1 MRFWFN
7 PLSFK
12 PIFLLIIIYISP
24 SSLLLSFRSSYFC
37 TIARRVSSSRYRDI
51 STLVSIVSVIAIALP
66 WLYSSFYYPD
76 LPGSYLALPPFRV
89 TTSAFLI
96 AGPVPVAAAST
107 YLLPLG
113 PQRSRTKSSTYK
125 IATPRLYSNF
135 AIARRAS
142 IPKVSTLA
150 HQQQH
155 HVVSRYSSTHLFP
168 SPSVLHVATVQLAT
182 SLVLTRFYR
191 DQPLWLHQLPMLP
204 LPLPPPILRRAMSQQ
219 RRNRRSQR
227 STGKLPLIFAMRI
240 LFFFLRCRV
249 PMDIM
254 PRAHTSFSR
263 HC

>member
-1 MRFWFN
+1 M
-7 PLSFK
+7 
-12 PIFLLIIIYISP
+12 IIIYICLFKP
-24 SSLLLSFRSSYFC
+24 SSFFPLLVLS
-37 TIARRVSSSRYRDI
+37 RVEYYH
-51 STLVSIVSVIAIALP
+51 LVIATSALRFPLSASLP

-96 AGPVPVAAAST
+96 AGPIPVAAAST

-113 PQRSRTKSSTYK
+113 PQRSRTKSSAYK

-204 LPLPPPILRRAMSQQ
+204 VPLPPPILRRAMSQQ

-227 STGKLPLIFAMRI
+227 STGKSPLSFAMRI
-240 LFFFLRCRV
+240 LFLSTLPRS
-249 PMDIM
+249 DEYNA
-254 PRAHTSFSR
+254 PRALSFSQ